1 MSTPVTIYRTS
12 YCAYCVMAK
21 RLFDRLQV
29 AYTEVSLDDKDELRQ
44 ELSRK
49 YNWQTVPMI
58 MVGDKFVG
66 GYSDVAALERS
77 GELGRLLRDA
87 TASEAT

>member
-1 MSTPVTIYRTS
+1 MPAPVTIYRTS
-12 YCAYCVMAK
+12 FCAYCVMAK
-21 RLFDRLQV
+21 RLFDRLHV
-29 AYTEVSLDDKDELRQ
+29 AYTEVSLDDKDALRQ
-44 ELSRK
+44 ELTRK

-77 GELGRLLRDA
+77 GELARLL
-87 TASEAT
+87 SEAT